1 MSVNVMPIGGKFDN
15 DGNPVVMGV
24 AVDGDGA
31 PISARKWKNEVVQIL
46 DVTDP
51 TSGTKVCTVIDL
63 ANAGAVSLRVD
74 NGLNVPVQLVF
85 YTDYYNH
92 NYYMRDATGSYIT
105 KTIPAGQKF
114 VMITPDDIPAMQW
127 LAKLKIGAKI
137 AGDSITGDL
146 DIWAVVKG

>member
-1 MSVNVMPIGGKFDN
+1 MSVNVMPIGGKYDN
-15 DGNPVVMGV
+15 SGSPVVMGV

-31 PISARKWKNEVVQIL
+31 AISARKWKNEIVKIL

-51 TSGTKVCTVIDL
+51 TSGTKACTVIDL

-74 NGLNVPVQLVF
+74 NALNVPVQLYI

-92 NYYMRDATGSYIT
+92 TYYMRDATGSYIT

-127 LAKLKIGAKI
+127 LAQLKIGAKI
-137 AGDSITGDL
+137 DGASITGDL

>member
-24 AVDGDGA
+24 AVDDEGGV
-31 PISARKWKNEVVQIL
+31 ISARKWKNEVVQIL

-51 TSGTKVCTVIDL
+51 TAGTKTCTVIDL

-74 NGLNVPVQLVF
+74 NALNVPVQLII

-92 NYYMRDATGSYIT
+92 AYYMRDATGSYIT

-114 VMITPDDIPAMQW
+114 VMITPDDMPALQW
-127 LAKLKIGAKI
+127 LAQLKIGAKI
-137 AGDSITGDL
+137 TGDSITGDL